1 MTILLQII
9 GENVFGVNLSFYDGF
24 IFDMDG
30 TLLDTMPA
38 HLAAWKVTA
47 EHFDFPFDPQ
57 WLYSLGGMPSAKIAM
72 HINEKLGLSLDPEQ
86 VAGYK
91 MDVFASMGLQ
101 AELIPPTYELLCQ
114 WHGKKKMAIGT
125 GSQRDSALRLLSS
138 AQVLDKFDAVVTATD
153 VTEHK
158 PHPET
163 FLMACELMSLQP
175 KHCLVFEDTQLGL
188 QAAHAGGMDCM
199 LVTEQG
205 LVFYPLPT

>member
-9 GENVFGVNLSFYDGF
+9 GENVFGVNLSAYDGF

-38 HLAAWKVTA
+38 HLAAWKATA
-47 EHFDFPFDPQ
+47 EHFGFPFDSQ
-57 WLYSLGGMPSAKIAM
+57 WLYGLGGMPSAKIAV

-163 FLMACELMSLQP
+163 FLMACGLMSLQP
-175 KHCLVFEDTQLGL
+175 KQCLVFEDTQLGL

-205 LVFYPLPT
+205 LVFYPLPA